1 MQEACDE
8 FSSKSVLFKLLKSEG
23 FFLGWSSKRNQW
35 LSYSC
40 VTLLGDSSPDIR
52 MDAFVPIFWGASC
65 PPWAITEILRSQK
78 DGRVYLRRLIL
89 IKMPPAAR
97 INCWRLIEIARG
109 QITSVNKSG
118 WTKTPPVDLGK
129 LQQNMWKIPS
139 KILVGLTI
147 YIYIIVQCNPYT
159 GLIIIH
165 MKLGSCF
172 FPLSTETTHGFG
184 HQKQV
189 EMCFFRASFRGDKGK
204 PGLPVGKS

>member
-52 MDAFVPIFWGASC
+52 MDAFVPFCWRFWSTLSHHRNSPFA
-65 PPWAITEILRSQK
+65 K

-97 INCWRLIEIARG
+97 INCWRLIEIAR
-109 QITSVNKSG
+109 QITSVNNIFW
-118 WTKTPPVDLGK
+118 WTKTPPVDLGFVFP
-129 LQQNMWKIPS
+129 QNMWKIP
-139 KILVGLTI
+139 IQNPGGLNHF
-147 YIYIIVQCNPYT
+147 YIII
-159 GLIIIH
+159 L
-165 MKLGSCF
+165 
-172 FPLSTETTHGFG
+172 
-184 HQKQV
+184 
-189 EMCFFRASFRGDKGK
+189 
-204 PGLPVGKS
+204 